1 LFLGKGLSPGG
12 DGSFCFVLRGLVG
25 YFYQGLAALRLVSPK
40 ATYFLFRQ
48 KIGKKRFKRNHTVSL
63 ENLFFFDFLLMC
75 V

>member
-1 LFLGKGLSPGG
+1 
-12 DGSFCFVLRGLVG
+12 VG